1 MNFRE
6 IRMNGRSIWVET
18 DKENKKTLF
27 SGYRIE
33 SAGDKYI
40 LKKSR
45 REIQIFNSLAGA
57 IHAAIEIEKDNI

>member
-6 IRMNGRSIWVET
+6 MRMNGRSIWVQT

-40 LKKSR
+40 LKKNR
-45 REIQIFNSLAGA
+45 REIQVFNSLSGA
-57 IHAAIEIEKDNI
+57 INAAIETDQDDI